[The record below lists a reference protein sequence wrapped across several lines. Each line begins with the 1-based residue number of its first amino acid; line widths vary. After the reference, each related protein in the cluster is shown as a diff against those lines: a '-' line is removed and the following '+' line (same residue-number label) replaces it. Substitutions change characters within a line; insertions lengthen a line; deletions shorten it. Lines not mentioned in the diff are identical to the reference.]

1 MFKALE
7 PMLSKLDLLTI
18 TLCRESDGRLRVNVI
33 PKAKEGCEQASV
45 PLSLCASAEDL
56 DAEFASTVL
65 EYRKRNESLSDQ
77 LAEFQKQADAV
88 AAAAAEKAKEEAGR
102 KAEKTKANATSSS
115 STPTS
120 RSVPAKPKAAE
131 AAPALDTLF

>member
-18 TLCRESDGRLRVNVI
+18 TICRESDGRLRVNVI

-88 AAAAAEKAKEEAGR
+88 AAAAEKAKEEAGR
-102 KAEKTKANATSSS
+102 KAGKTKANATSSS
-115 STPTS
+115 ITSTS
-120 RSVPAKPKAAE
+120 RSVQAKPKAAE

>member
-65 EYRKRNESLSDQ
+65 EYRKRKESLSDQ

-88 AAAAAEKAKEEAGR
+88 AAAAEKAKEEAGR
-102 KAEKTKANATSSS
+102 KAEKTKVNATSSS